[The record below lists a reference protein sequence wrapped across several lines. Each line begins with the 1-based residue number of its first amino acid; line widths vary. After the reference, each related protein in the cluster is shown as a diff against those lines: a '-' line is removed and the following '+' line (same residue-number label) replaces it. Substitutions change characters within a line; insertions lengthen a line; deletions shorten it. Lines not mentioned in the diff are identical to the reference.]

1 MQVGIVD
8 EIAHP
13 ARPEHVDEFPAE
25 IMTLGSGLVA
35 AQADRADQLVV
46 DLEFAAAATRQRRQI
61 VFFRIAE
68 RRDAHDLEFT
78 VENLESEIIGQGG
91 IHAAKGIRVV
101 ELLQFAD
108 AAVFAEGEKHV
119 GIFALDVIAED
130 RGLLFRLVQQVS
142 AGGMGH
148 LVFDG
153 YDLRLIGRNVQL
165 LQRLPQ
171 ISKIAPVTAIAVEQA
186 VQAAVG
192 GVPVAPGIMPAGRAE
207 QADRSI
213 GNRDAVNFRCANPR
227 DLQAL
232 PHRVIGH
239 LVAGVP
245 APRQPFLFH
254 GRYEFSA
261 AKQRGRG
268 IMPDRPSQPESVF
281 RHFRSIAVRENQQPL
296 SPCYTVLR
304 FAHSVGRFRSRARC
318 RAAPACPA
326 AGGSVPVD
334 RKALRTPGPNRP

>member
-1 MQVGIVD
+1 
-8 EIAHP
+8 
-13 ARPEHVDEFPAE
+13 
-25 IMTLGSGLVA
+25 MTLGSGLVA

-78 VENLESEIIGQGG
+78 VENLETEIIGQGG
-91 IHAAKGIRVV
+91 IHAAKRIRVV

-119 GIFALDVIAED
+119 GVFALDVVAED
-130 RGLLFRLVQQVS
+130 RGLSFRFVQQVG

-153 YDLRLIGRNVQL
+153 YDPRLVGRNVQL

-192 GVPVAPGIMPAGRAE
+192 GVPVAPGRNA
-207 QADRSI
+207 S
-213 GNRDAVNFRCANPR
+213 
-227 DLQAL
+227 
-232 PHRVIGH
+232 
-239 LVAGVP
+239 
-245 APRQPFLFH
+245 
-254 GRYEFSA
+254 
-261 AKQRGRG
+261 
-268 IMPDRPSQPESVF
+268 
-281 RHFRSIAVRENQQPL
+281 
-296 SPCYTVLR
+296 
-304 FAHSVGRFRSRARC
+304 
-318 RAAPACPA
+318 
-326 AGGSVPVD
+326 
-334 RKALRTPGPNRP
+334 GPN